1 MMETFIFSA
10 WIGVFGFLLG
20 MLVQV
25 FVSNSEM
32 KVLKSELKAVHTE
45 NAELRSQL
53 SELNPEVE
61 TVEVI
66 EINDPTFTNK
76 PKDNLF
82 EPF

>member
-32 KVLKSELKAVHTE
+32 KVLKSELRAVHKE

-66 EINDPTFTNK
+66 EINDPAFNNK